1 MAKGDL
7 LRTYGDERW
16 RIADQTAAFL
26 QVDRD
31 VCRRAFYEEP
41 LGLVSEV
48 VEAVRSWED
57 DPDYDPE
64 NLIESW
70 ARNEGAGVYDEERRH
85 GGGLVP
91 LGVLVGDQLLRL
103 ALNRPKLDGEYDYH
117 LYLACMRLEE
127 DKLGRQLTA
136 SELDRFTRSFYA
148 PSYRRDLET
157 IPREVWDQLDSEL
170 EEEAPASRQKRPPR
184 RKAG

>member
-1 MAKGDL
+1 MRA
-7 LRTYGDERW
+7 YGDERW

-41 LGLVSEV
+41 LGFVSKV
-48 VEAVRSWED
+48 VDAVLSWTK

-64 NLIESW
+64 GLIERW
-70 ARNEGAGVYDEERRH
+70 ARDEGVGVYDEERRR
-85 GGGLVP
+85 GGGLTP
-91 LGVLVGDQLLRL
+91 IRDIMGDQLLRL

-117 LYLACMRLEE
+117 LYLACVRLEE
-127 DKLGRQLTA
+127 EKIGRQLTA
-136 SELDRFTRSFYA
+136 SELDRFTRDFYA
-148 PSYRRDLET
+148 PNYRRDLAT

-170 EEEAPASRQKRPPR
+170 EEEAPSARRKRPPR

>member
-1 MAKGDL
+1 M
-7 LRTYGDERW
+7 RTYGDERW

-31 VCRRAFYEEP
+31 VCRRAFYKES

-48 VEAVRSWED
+48 VHAVRSWRD

-64 NLIESW
+64 DLIESW
-70 ARNEGAGVYDEERRH
+70 ARDEGAGVYDEERRY

-91 LGVLVGDQLLRL
+91 IGDIVRDQLFRL

-117 LYLACMRLEE
+117 LYLACVRLEE
-127 DKLGRQLTA
+127 EKLDRQLTA

-148 PSYRRDLET
+148 PNYLRDLET
-157 IPREVWDQLDSEL
+157 IPREVWFQLDSEP
-170 EEEAPASRQKRPPR
+170 EEEAPAARRKRPPR

>member
-1 MAKGDL
+1 M
-7 LRTYGDERW
+7 RTYGNERW

-57 DPDYDPE
+57 EPGYDPE
-64 NLIESW
+64 ELIENW
-70 ARNEGAGVYDEERRH
+70 ARDEGAGLYDAKHCR

-91 LGVLVGDQLLRL
+91 LGDIMGDQLLRL

-117 LYLACMRLEE
+117 LYFACVRLEE
-127 DKLGRQLTA
+127 DKLGRQLMA
-136 SELDRFTRSFYA
+136 SELDRFTRCFYA
-148 PSYRRDLET
+148 PSYRGDWST
-157 IPREVWDQLDSEL
+157 ILREV
-170 EEEAPASRQKRPPR
+170 
-184 RKAG
+184 